1 MILKK
6 GKSIDSL
13 NKIKNADLIIII
25 IRLLRINFFFSF
37 QTLQILA
44 ISENYVTIPKSKTKK
59 IVATMLVLIL
69 GCSNDMLQNY
79 IITTRLLCK
88 KIFELLI
95 INFFLTKPKPL
106 RFHISVC
113 MEVNFVHAKFKDNL
127 VKAIMQERCFSIFV
141 KPLTKFGIQFFSLRI
156 LDVRFFPFN

>member
-1 MILKK
+1 M
-6 GKSIDSL
+6 
-13 NKIKNADLIIII
+13 
-25 IRLLRINFFFSF
+25 LRINFFFSF
-37 QTLQILA
+37 QTFQILA

-95 INFFLTKPKPL
+95 INFFLTKPL

-113 MEVNFVHAKFKDNL
+113 MEVNFVHAKCKDNL
-127 VKAIMQERCFSIFV
+127 VKTIMQERCFSIFV
-141 KPLTKFGIQFFSLRI
+141 KPLTKCGMQFFSLRI
-156 LDVRFFPFN
+156 LDVPFFPFNCFITLPGKNEKLIKSKKMCTHKTLY

>member
-6 GKSIDSL
+6 GKSIDCL

-95 INFFLTKPKPL
+95 INFFFTMPKPL

-113 MEVNFVHAKFKDNL
+113 MEVNFVHAKCKDNL

-141 KPLTKFGIQFFSLRI
+141 KPLTKCGI
-156 LDVRFFPFN
+156 

>member
-1 MILKK
+1 M
-6 GKSIDSL
+6 
-13 NKIKNADLIIII
+13 
-25 IRLLRINFFFSF
+25 LRINFFFSF
-37 QTLQILA
+37 QTFQILA
-44 ISENYVTIPKSKTKK
+44 ISENYVTIRKSKTKK

-95 INFFLTKPKPL
+95 INFFLTKPKTL

-113 MEVNFVHAKFKDNL
+113 MEVNFVHAKCKDNL

-141 KPLTKFGIQFFSLRI
+141 KPLTKCGI
-156 LDVRFFPFN
+156 